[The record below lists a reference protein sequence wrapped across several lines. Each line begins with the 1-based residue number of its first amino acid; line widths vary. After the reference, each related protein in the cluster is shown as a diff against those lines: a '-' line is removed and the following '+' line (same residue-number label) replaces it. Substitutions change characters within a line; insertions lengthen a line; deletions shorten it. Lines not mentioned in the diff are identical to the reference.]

1 MTTVIKPGGAG
12 TSGAVEPDPVVVP
25 DPPPGGGRSSRFG
38 ALDLA
43 RIGRATL
50 RWAVI
55 GAATLAIFSA
65 FLAAKGASPVE
76 VLRAMRDTAF
86 GDADG
91 VGETL
96 IRAVPF
102 FLAGLATA
110 VPARAGLFNIGAE
123 GQLLLGAIGAVGM
136 ARVVP
141 DGLPGPLAL
150 LLLCVGGAVLGGLW
164 AAIPAVLRIVC
175 RMNEAIASLLLNYVA
190 GLIVTW
196 LCFEPWKDPQSLGQA
211 YTVELASNERL
222 PIMWGA
228 RVHAGI
234 AIALVVGIGCWL
246 LVRSTTWGFKLGVL
260 GGNPEAARR
269 AGLAVGGLS
278 VAALVLGGS
287 LAGLGGAIEVAGVEG
302 RLRPEILAGY
312 GYVGFLVAWLGR
324 HHPLKVMGAAVL
336 LGAIAVGG
344 SGLRI
349 ASGLSGGAVNILM
362 AVVLFAVLGW
372 GRPTTEATR

>member
-1 MTTVIKPGGAG
+1 MTAVVQQPDELDTPGSASGDPTPPAPPAG
-12 TSGAVEPDPVVVP
+12 RGP
-25 DPPPGGGRSSRFG
+25 RFDAPRWLRG
-38 ALDLA
+38 TA
-43 RIGRATL
+43 
-50 RWAVI
+50 RWAAIVV
-55 GAATLAIFSA
+55 GALAIFSA
-65 FLAAKGASPVE
+65 FLVAKGASPDE
-76 VLRAMRDTAF
+76 VLRAMWDTAF

-91 VGETL
+91 IGETL

-102 FLAGLATA
+102 FLAALATA
-110 VPARAGLFNIGAE
+110 VPARAGLFNIGGE
-123 GQLLLGAIGAVGM
+123 GQLLLGAVGAVGM

-141 DGLPGPLAL
+141 DGLPGPLAI
-150 LLLCVGGAVLGGLW
+150 LLLCLGGALFGGLW
-164 AAIPAVLRIVC
+164 AAIPAVLRLVC

-211 YTVELASNERL
+211 YTPELAGNERL
-222 PIMWGA
+222 PILWGS
-228 RVHAGI
+228 RVHVGVVI
-234 AIALVVGIGCWL
+234 AIAVGVLVWL
-246 LVRSTTWGFKLGVL
+246 LLRSTTWGFKLGVL

-278 VAALVLGGS
+278 IAAMVLGGA
-287 LAGLGGAIEVAGVEG
+287 LAGLGGAIEVAGVEA

-312 GYVGFLVAWLGR
+312 GYIGFLVAWLGR
-324 HHPLKVMGAAVL
+324 HHPLKVMAAAGL

-349 ASGLSGGAVNILM
+349 ASGLSGAAVNILM

-372 GRPTTEATR
+372 GRPTAKAGTN

>member
-1 MTTVIKPGGAG
+1 MTTVTTAVPSGPDAPEIEVIDDPAGGPPA
-12 TSGAVEPDPVVVP
+12 
-25 DPPPGGGRSSRFG
+25 PPGRRFAAGR
-38 ALDLA
+38 LA
-43 RIGRATL
+43 RAAV
-50 RWAVI
+50 RWTAIVV
-55 GAATLAIFSA
+55 ATLAIFVA
-65 FLAAKGASPVE
+65 FLVAKGASPGE
-76 VLRAMRDTAF
+76 VLEAMWDTAF
-86 GDADG
+86 GDAEG

-102 FLAGLATA
+102 LLAGLATA
-110 VPARAGLFNIGAE
+110 IPARAGLFNIGGE
-123 GQLLLGAIGAVGM
+123 GQLLLGAVGAVGV
-136 ARVVP
+136 ARWVP
-141 DGLPGPLAL
+141 DSAPTPVAL
-150 LLLCVGGAVLGGLW
+150 LLLCLGGAALGAAW

-211 YTVELASNERL
+211 YTAELTANERL
-222 PIMWGA
+222 PILWGA
-228 RVHAGI
+228 RVHAGVL
-234 AIALVVGIGCWL
+234 IALAVGVACWL

-269 AGLAVGGLS
+269 AGLAVSGLS
-278 VAALVLGGS
+278 VAALVLGGA
-287 LAGLGGAIEVAGVEG
+287 LGGLGGAIEAAGVEG

-372 GRPTTEATR
+372 GRSTKEATP

>member
-1 MTTVIKPGGAG
+1 MTVVEHDEVATDGEPEVEDPAPGGAVAKRPRP
-12 TSGAVEPDPVVVP
+12 SLDHPVRIARAAV
-25 DPPPGGGRSSRFG
+25 
-38 ALDLA
+38 
-43 RIGRATL
+43 

-55 GAATLAIFSA
+55 TASTLAIFSA
-65 FLAAKGASPVE
+65 FLVAKGASPAE
-76 VLRAMRDTAF
+76 VLEAMWDTAL
-86 GDADG
+86 GDPDA

-110 VPARAGLFNIGAE
+110 LPARAGLFNIGGE

-136 ARVVP
+136 ARIVP
-141 DGLPGPLAL
+141 DSVPGPLAVG
-150 LLLCVGGAVLGGLW
+150 LLCLGGAVLGALW
-164 AAIPAVLRIVC
+164 ALIPAVLRLAC
-175 RMNEAIASLLLNYVA
+175 RMNEAISSLLLNYVA
-190 GLIVTW
+190 ALIVTW

-211 YTVELASNERL
+211 YTVELAENERL
-222 PIMWGA
+222 AILWGS
-228 RVHAGI
+228 RVHAGVV
-234 AIALVVGIGCWL
+234 IALVVGIGCWL

-278 VAALVLGGS
+278 IGAFLLGG
-287 LAGLGGAIEVAGVEG
+287 AIGGLGGAIEVAGVEG

-312 GYVGFLVAWLGR
+312 GYIGFLAAWLGR

-362 AVVLFAVLGW
+362 ALVLFAVLGW
-372 GRPTTEATR
+372 GRPTKKEAA